1 MKKTGIFAFCAF
13 AALVF
18 ASCNKTDYTAF
29 VGTWGVEKIEYYN
42 IDYAGNPIDASM
54 TTYYFDPNNTDN
66 GIRLVFRE
74 NKTGEMRDNNI
85 DTVGVNYDPYTGEF
99 ESYIYNPDTT
109 SVATF
114 TYSYDKSESTLY
126 LNIKY
131 TYPYEYSDIFEM
143 KIEDLG
149 DNSFIYEN
157 EYKIHYVERAYL
169 KRLSGSPTK
178 AAGQK
183 AMPHPRKLGSFLG
196 GR

>member
-74 NKTGEMRDNNI
+74 NKTGEMLDSAV
-85 DTVGVNYDPYTGEF
+85 DTVWYEEGDELK
-99 ESYIYNPDTT
+99 YIVNPDTT
-109 SVATF
+109 LVTTF
-114 TYSYDKSESTLY
+114 TYSYDNSDRILY
-126 LNIKY
+126 MNMEY
-131 TYPYEYSDIFEM
+131 VRTYQMRISNLTAD
-143 KIEDLG
+143 
-149 DNSFIYEN
+149 SFVYEN
-157 EYKIHYVERAYL
+157 EYMQNYVEKAYV
-169 KRLSGSPTK
+169 KRITNMSSDKSSRRSVKHSHKPG
-178 AAGQK
+178 A
-183 AMPHPRKLGSFLG
+183 FLG
-196 GR
+196 RRGNVAKNGW

>member
-74 NKTGEMRDNNI
+74 NKTGEMLDSAV
-85 DTVGVNYDPYTGEF
+85 DTVWYEEGDELK
-99 ESYIYNPDTT
+99 YIVNPDTT
-109 SVATF
+109 LVTTF
-114 TYSYDKSESTLY
+114 TYSYDNSDRILY
-126 LNIKY
+126 MNMEY
-131 TYPYEYSDIFEM
+131 VRTYQMRISNLTAD
-143 KIEDLG
+143 
-149 DNSFIYEN
+149 SFVYEN
-157 EYKIHYVERAYL
+157 EYMQNYVEKAYV
-169 KRLSGSPTK
+169 KRITNMSSDKSSRRSVKHSHKPG
-178 AAGQK
+178 A
-183 AMPHPRKLGSFLG
+183 FLG
-196 GR
+196 RR